1 MPNSFTDVVKLHY
14 AEETQEKLEKVLT
27 AMDLAGMIEIPN
39 GTTKNLPLIKMRAT
53 SNYTKYTNQTI
64 QDVTTGNDQIVINTT
79 PMVTFAIDDI
89 DEGDN
94 YIDVKP
100 EVTSDAAYQIKR
112 RIDGD
117 FFAQVANAKWKY
129 DSNGFGRNTTLT
141 SLSPVTLATG
151 GSQNISTV
159 YGKAKAGLTNIGA
172 NSTKL
177 ALCVD
182 DFQIAD
188 LTTLGMETNVSGVA
202 DVSYTRG
209 FQGRFGGMPTYG
221 VSTLYATST
230 LDLATNPSN
239 GDWVDVQGVRFTY
252 VSSLGATAGNVL
264 IGVSADASQQN
275 LVAAVNGAAGAGSTY
290 VEIDADDRARLEG
303 VTATDGTDL
312 VTFASKNGA
321 LLAQSSM
328 TNASN
333 DFRAQVIYNV
343 IMEKGAIKMAL
354 RNAVKVE
361 SAREPKQL
369 VTNYFIYARYG
380 LKVTTR
386 SAERMCVIPVLSQAA
401 EA

>member
-1 MPNSFTDVVKLHY
+1 MLSQKLLWCWH
-14 AEETQEKLEKVLT
+14 
-27 AMDLAGMIEIPN
+27 
-39 GTTKNLPLIKMRAT
+39 
-53 SNYTKYTNQTI
+53 
-64 QDVTTGNDQIVINTT
+64 
-79 PMVTFAIDDI
+79 
-89 DEGDN
+89 
-94 YIDVKP
+94 
-100 EVTSDAAYQIKR
+100 QIKR

-129 DSNGFGRNTTLT
+129 MLKRIWSKYHSYVPPLQ
-141 SLSPVTLATG
+141 LLLLLVV
-151 GSQNISTV
+151 QNISTV

-209 FQGRFGGMPTYG
+209 FQVVLVECHHIQ

-264 IGVSADASQQN
+264 IGVSADASQQESRCDGKWCWG
-275 LVAAVNGAAGAGSTY
+275 AVQH

-333 DFRAQVIYNV
+333 DFRAQVIWQ
-343 IMEKGAIKMAL
+343 
-354 RNAVKVE
+354 RNHGE
-361 SAREPKQL
+361 
-369 VTNYFIYARYG
+369 G
-380 LKVTTR
+380 LSR
-386 SAERMCVIPVLSQAA
+386 WLSKCS
-401 EA
+401 